1 MSFFDLILL
10 IILLLFAGAGYRFGL
25 IHAIGSLVGVAV
37 GLVVAG
43 KTYVPIAEKIAP
55 YIWGHDLVARVV
67 AYLVLFILVNRLI
80 GLLFWFLEKTY
91 NVLAIVPGLK
101 IINRALGALLG
112 LIEGI
117 LVLGVIFH
125 LIGRVPVLG
134 TVMAPIAR
142 SQLAQWILSV
152 SAILLPLLPQSFR
165 SLSEVDWDMVRR
177 LAAFPGGLAAL
188 KTLSDTSGATPLVDQ
203 LKKSGPQAV
212 ELWKQLQQSMAG
224 K

>member
-1 MSFFDLILL
+1 MSLFDLILL

-43 KTYVPIAEKIAP
+43 KVYVPIAEKIAP

-67 AYLVLFILVNRLI
+67 AYLVLFILVNRLV
-80 GLLFWFLEKTY
+80 GLTFWLLEKTY
-91 NVLAIVPGLK
+91 NMLAIVPGLK
-101 IINRALGALLG
+101 IINRGLGALLG

-125 LIGRVPVLG
+125 LVGRVPVLG
-134 TVMAPIAR
+134 TIMAPIAR
-142 SQLAQWILSV
+142 SELAQWILSV
-152 SAILLPLLPQSFR
+152 SAILLPLLPQGFR
-165 SLSEVDWDMVRR
+165 SLTEVDWDTVRR
-177 LAAFPGGLAAL
+177 LTAFPGGAAAL
-188 KTLSDTSGATPLVDQ
+188 QSLSDVGGATPIIEQ
-203 LKKSGPQAV
+203 LKKAGPQAV
-212 ELWKQLQQSMAG
+212 ELFKQLQQSVVG